1 MLIAPISTE
10 GLGKKQQANMASMI
24 STPIPLDEF
33 VRRIEQRKAD
43 TGIIDLPRNGGN
55 RRTASKRALLKA
67 IEDIG
72 GKW

>member
-1 MLIAPISTE
+1 
-10 GLGKKQQANMASMI
+10 MASTT

-43 TGIIDLPRNGGN
+43 TGITDMPRNAGN
-55 RRTASKRALLKA
+55 RRTVSKRALLKA

>member
-1 MLIAPISTE
+1 
-10 GLGKKQQANMASMI
+10 MASTI

-33 VRRIEQRKAD
+33 VRQIEQRKAD
-43 TGIIDLPRNGGN
+43 TGMIDLPRNGGN

>member
-1 MLIAPISTE
+1 
-10 GLGKKQQANMASMI
+10 MASTR
-24 STPIPLDEF
+24 SKAEPKAIPLDAFGRDVE
-33 VRRIEQRKAD
+33 RRRQAAGEIE
-43 TGIIDLPRNGGN
+43 IPRNAGT